1 MKYLIAGIETE
12 DIDISELEIIADVF
26 ANEYLSI
33 VGTSKQDLIDAL
45 SSEGIESHE
54 IEGC

>member
-33 VGTSKQDLIDAL
+33 VGTSRQDLIDAL
-45 SSEGIESHE
+45 SNEGIEAHE